1 MSFQLSAI
9 GCQLNPVRIAMIRPA
24 ARILWS
30 AVLMTGSILLP
41 VRAQEPSSGGLSR
54 PSVMVHGGAGTPL
67 SRSANVSKAAM
78 AAWEALEQGASARDA
93 AVAGAVVLEDDP
105 TFNAGTGSNIRMDGR
120 TVQMDAAVMDERGDF
135 GAVAVIERVKNP
147 IRVARAV
154 MRSPHL
160 LLAGEGAIRFARTL
174 DMPDF
179 DPRTPQSRMRYHA
192 LLARMIQG
200 KMGREW
206 EDFDWK
212 RHWNFPTDLG
222 EILPPSDTIGVVV
235 SDGRGG
241 FASAISTG
249 GTATTL
255 HGRVGDVP
263 IMGAG
268 SFAGPAGAVCATGWG
283 EYIIR
288 EHLSRRVYDW
298 MAEGASP
305 EEAIDRGIA
314 LFPQAISIGLIA
326 VSADGIAANSNRS
339 MAWVGFV
346 DGKPIRADQVQEEQE
361 IPSGQDTD

>member
-1 MSFQLSAI
+1 MSRQLSAI
-9 GCQLNPVRIAMIRPA
+9 GHQANPARFAAIRLA
-24 ARILWS
+24 ARVLCFG
-30 AVLMTGSILLP
+30 VLMTASMP
-41 VRAQEPSSGGLSR
+41 PAVWAQQPSSGGLSR

-67 SRSANVSKAAM
+67 SRSADVSRAAL
-78 AAWEALEQGASARDA
+78 AAWRALEQGATARDA
-93 AVAGAVVLEDDP
+93 AVVAAVVLEDDS

-147 IRVARAV
+147 ILVARAV

-174 DMPDF
+174 DMPDY

-212 RHWNFPTDLG
+212 RHWNFPRDLG

-288 EHLSRRVYDW
+288 EHLSQRVYNW

-305 EEAIDRGIA
+305 REAIDRGIA
-314 LFPQAISIGLIA
+314 LFPEGISIGLIA

-339 MAWVGFV
+339 MAWVGV
-346 DGKPIRADQVQEEQE
+346 VEGEMVRADDGSLKDERLPEENRN
-361 IPSGQDTD
+361 